1 MRKSIDD
8 FLRNRRRGPD
18 GEKIL
23 RQADGLK
30 INLYRRSNGEISGT
44 FEIEGSFGP
53 SLLRPCD
60 DDDGD
65 SDFNATPPD
74 PLEQTEAQGLE
85 FMRGLLAAFE
95 RERPRGGG
103 GGEGRGGDDG
113 DGDDGGAKI
122 RAG

>member
-1 MRKSIDD
+1 MRRSIDD

-44 FEIEGSFGP
+44 FEIEGNFGP
-53 SLLRPCD
+53 SLMRCN

-65 SDFNATPPD
+65 NFNATPD
-74 PLEQTEAQGLE
+74 PYEQTEAQGLE

-95 RERPRGGG
+95 RERPRGGD

-113 DGDDGGAKI
+113 GGDDGGSKI
-122 RAG
+122 RAK